1 MLNKFILAKSE
12 KKQSIFK
19 TMRDKLYDNLYDGMI
34 IYTDILKSIRLYDN
48 LYGHLII
55 YPDMK

>member
-34 IYTDILKSIRLYDN
+34 MIREEKVTKSGRVSCKPT
-48 LYGHLII
+48 II
-55 YPDMK
+55 PVELLW